1 MKNYSNETKQSEL
14 KTDEEWYKEIL
25 EFIAPDTEHWVVIVL
40 IIFTFLLGIGGNL
53 LVCLA
58 VWRNRNL
65 RTLTNIHLVNLAV
78 ADFLVI
84 AVCLPPTLLQDAME
98 SWFLG
103 TIGCKIVIYLQVR
116 TPFFDDF
123 FFFLHFLEYSYP
135 RRQETDY
142 LFISV
147 SLSSRSQMLLYE
159 IDSMYNIAIFIWTF
173 ALI

>member
-123 FFFLHFLEYSYP
+123 FFFFS
-135 RRQETDY
+135 T
-142 LFISV
+142 S
-147 SLSSRSQMLLYE
+147 
-159 IDSMYNIAIFIWTF
+159 
-173 ALI
+173 

>member
-123 FFFLHFLEYSYP
+123 FFFFYTSQNIHIQDGKRQIIYSFQFPCP
-135 RRQETDY
+135 RDLKCCYMKLIACTILQ
-142 LFISV
+142 F
-147 SLSSRSQMLLYE
+147 LYE
-159 IDSMYNIAIFIWTF
+159 H
-173 ALI
+173 LL

>member
-123 FFFLHFLEYSYP
+123 FFFFPLLRIFISKTA
-135 RRQETDY
+135 RDR
-142 LFISV
+142 LFIHFSFLV
-147 SLSSRSQMLLYE
+147 L
-159 IDSMYNIAIFIWTF
+159 AISNAAIWNW
-173 ALI
+173 